1 MHMEITRLVVLAGIC
16 ALAYLAGEA
25 LARLHIPRLPVYLAV
40 GAIASIL
47 VKSAVESANLAFPVL
62 NDVALCVIGFVAGSH
77 LVWKVIKPRIR
88 PIGYQVI
95 GMTIAVPVLV
105 TVFIMLVL
113 PADVPSA
120 ARVATA
126 LLVGSVMLALSPPE
140 AIAVIS
146 ESKAVGPFTLLVL
159 GATVVMDVVVVST
172 FSIALTLSKA
182 ILGGELALNE
192 LVTSV
197 LAGLVLAALAGLLVG
212 LLLKAAIER
221 VRSNTVMA
229 VLVFAL
235 AALAAWAAS
244 AFKGWAHARLGVE
257 VEIESLLVAMIAGL
271 FVANRTSAPERFAGI
286 LERLAPWV
294 YVVFFTLTGL
304 GLHVETLI
312 AAAVPALLLWTLR
325 VGGLWAGS
333 TVAMVAAKEPP
344 LVRRI
349 AWRAFVPQAGI
360 ALALAAT
367 IASEFP
373 EGGPLIA
380 SVIIGTIVINEATGP
395 FFLRSALHAAG
406 EVVPEG
412 EVLD

>member
-1 MHMEITRLVVLAGIC
+1 MELTRFVVLAGIC
-16 ALAYLAGEA
+16 AAAYLAGEA

-40 GAIASIL
+40 GATAGIL
-47 VKSAVESANLAFPVL
+47 IKSAAESANLAFPVI

-95 GMTIAVPVLV
+95 GMTVAVPMLV
-105 TVFIMLVL
+105 TAFIFLVL
-113 PADVPSA
+113 PAEVPAA

-126 LLVGSVMLALSPPE
+126 LLVGTVMLALSPPE

-182 ILGGELALNE
+182 ILGGELSLNE

-212 LLLKAAIER
+212 FVLKAAIER
-221 VRSNTVMA
+221 VRSNTAMA
-229 VLVFAL
+229 LLVFVL

-244 AFKGWAHARLGVE
+244 AFKGWAHSRLGVE

-271 FVANRTSAPERFAGI
+271 FVANRTSAPERFAGV

-344 LVRRI
+344 VVRRI

-367 IASEFP
+367 ITAEFP
-373 EGGPLIA
+373 EGGPLIS

-406 EVVPEG
+406 EVVPKA

>member
-1 MHMEITRLVVLAGIC
+1 MELTRLAVLAGVC

-40 GAIASIL
+40 GAVAGIVI
-47 VKSAVESANLAFPVL
+47 KSAAESANMAFPVI

-88 PIGYQVI
+88 PIAYQVI
-95 GMTIAVPVLV
+95 GMTVAVPVLV
-105 TVFIMLVL
+105 TVFVFVVI
-113 PADVPSA
+113 PGEIPQA
-120 ARVATA
+120 ARLATA

-146 ESKAVGPFTLLVL
+146 ESKAVGPFTRLVL
-159 GATVVMDVVVVST
+159 GATVVMDVVVVSG

-182 ILGGELALNE
+182 LLGGELSLNE
-192 LVTSV
+192 LVVSV
-197 LAGLVLAALAGLLVG
+197 TTGLVLAAIAGLLVG
-212 LLLKAAIER
+212 LVLKLAIER
-221 VRSNTVMA
+221 VQSNAVM
-229 VLVFAL
+229 VLLVFVF
-235 AALAAWAAS
+235 AALAAWFAV
-244 AFKGWAHARLGVE
+244 AFKGWAHTGPGIE

-271 FVANRTSAPERFAGI
+271 FVANRTAAPERFAGV

-304 GLHVETLI
+304 GLHIDTLI
-312 AAAVPALLLWTLR
+312 AAAVPAALLWTLR
-325 VGGLWAGS
+325 VAGLWTGS
-333 TVAMVAAKEPP
+333 RIAMVAAKEPP

-349 AWRAFVPQAGI
+349 AWKAFVPQAGI

-367 IASEFP
+367 ISAEFP
-373 EGGPLIA
+373 EGGPLLA

-406 EVVPEG
+406 EAVPEG